1 MENKL
6 QEALYGSEKE
16 DNLRGSIQFENKL
29 SLLSIEGGVENESSM
44 DLERKVVEQSPKGRF
59 QRFEEELGAGSQKKV
74 FLAYDTE
81 TGREVAWNSVIMDIK
96 DENSIKKIKS
106 EIEIL
111 KPLKH
116 PNIISF
122 IYCFFND
129 SKSEIVFI
137 TELFSGGS
145 LSHFLMEFKYPR
157 LRVVK
162 LWCQEILKGLQYL
175 HESKPPIIHRDIKC
189 ENIFVNRNTGEV
201 KIGDLGLSIILKED
215 EYARQF
221 CGTIEYC
228 PPEVYDGKYG
238 VKADIY
244 SFGMSMIEMITGEKP
259 YSECKGQIIA
269 VCDKVKNKI
278 LPNCYKKIKGER
290 VIEFI
295 NKCLKP
301 ENERPSA
308 RELLQ
313 DPFLNDLD
321 SEENNSPAIN
331 KPDVKKKHSNL
342 SILSY
347 KEDKNKQDNLLD
359 DLSSGE
365 IKSVLTYAGQNNEE
379 NNLSKIDNSNTSNN
393 NSHTCEIC
401 KDKDKKANNKN
412 DQHFIQNLINNLNIN
427 QNKNSGDVIS
437 KDLSTSKETEI
448 SFMIDEEE
456 KNDPE
461 ICKIKLIKKNG
472 ENVTKFKFNFIF
484 SIDTIQGVVN
494 ELAKVVTLTNDEI
507 KQCETK
513 LKIFIREQKQKMKEK
528 QDIDDQINLINNCYD
543 LFIKEYN
550 DNLKQIQ
557 DLTHLYQEIKENSI
571 DYTKE
576 EIEDI
581 DNKMKILSQLK

>member
-1 MENKL
+1 M
-6 QEALYGSEKE
+6 
-16 DNLRGSIQFENKL
+16 
-29 SLLSIEGGVENESSM
+29 
-44 DLERKVVEQSPKGRF
+44 
-59 QRFEEELGAGSQKKV
+59 
-74 FLAYDTE
+74 
-81 TGREVAWNSVIMDIK
+81 
-96 DENSIKKIKS
+96 
-106 EIEIL
+106 
-111 KPLKH
+111 
-116 PNIISF
+116 
-122 IYCFFND
+122 
-129 SKSEIVFI
+129 
-137 TELFSGGS
+137 
-145 LSHFLMEFKYPR
+145 
-157 LRVVK
+157 
-162 LWCQEILKGLQYL
+162 
-175 HESKPPIIHRDIKC
+175 
-189 ENIFVNRNTGEV
+189 
-201 KIGDLGLSIILKED
+201 
-215 EYARQF
+215 
-221 CGTIEYC
+221 
-228 PPEVYDGKYG
+228 
-238 VKADIY
+238 
-244 SFGMSMIEMITGEKP
+244 
-259 YSECKGQIIA
+259 
-269 VCDKVKNKI
+269 
-278 LPNCYKKIKGER
+278 
-290 VIEFI
+290 
-295 NKCLKP
+295 
-301 ENERPSA
+301 
-308 RELLQ
+308 
-313 DPFLNDLD
+313 
-321 SEENNSPAIN
+321 
-331 KPDVKKKHSNL
+331 
-342 SILSY
+342 SY

-379 NNLSKIDNSNTSNN
+379 NNLSKIDNSNISNN

-401 KDKDKKANNKN
+401 KDKDKKTNNKN